1 MNDHPIAAVVVNYD
15 SAALIEANL
24 MPLIRSDP
32 ELHAVVVDN
41 RSTDRA
47 RQEIDAL
54 ATREGWTL
62 VEAPGNGGYGSGL
75 NLGVQAARRLGADTF
90 LLLNPDARI
99 DRTDLDVLRG
109 RLDERRDALLSP
121 VVQRPDGTPWFV
133 GGALDMVRGRTMS
146 RPVRPGTE
154 ELTWLSGA
162 CLLTSAEA
170 WDALGGFDDDYFLYW
185 EDVDLSVRAARL
197 GMVVEVVDAARA
209 EHDEGA
215 TQRDGR
221 PAPLSWTYYE
231 FNIRNRLVFAAK
243 HLTPRQRRSWYL
255 HTPHESYR
263 VLLRGEGRRIFLRP
277 LHPISCAVRGVV
289 DGLRTGRQVLTTQRK
304 ASRGIHGA
312 PARRR

>member
-1 MNDHPIAAVVVNYD
+1 MSNHPAAVVVVNFD

-24 MPLIRSDP
+24 TPLIRSDP

-41 RSTDRA
+41 RSTDGA
-47 RQEIDAL
+47 RSEIAAL

-99 DRTDLDVLRG
+99 DSADLDVLRG
-109 RLDERRDALLSP
+109 RLDERRDAILSP
-121 VVQRPDGTPWFV
+121 VVQRPDGTPWFD

-146 RPVRPGTE
+146 RPVRPGTDE
-154 ELTWLSGA
+154 RTWLSGA

-185 EDVDLSVRAARL
+185 EDVDLSIRAARL
-197 GMVVEVVDAARA
+197 GIAVEVVDAARA
-209 EHDEGA
+209 VHDEGA
-215 TQRDGR
+215 TQRSGR
-221 PAPLSWTYYE
+221 PAPLSRTYYE

-255 HTPHESYR
+255 HTPRESYR
-263 VLLRGEGRRIFLRP
+263 ILLRGEGRRIFLRP
-277 LHPISCAVRGVV
+277 WRPIGCAVLGIF
-289 DGLRTGRQVLTTQRK
+289 DGLRTGRRVL
-304 ASRGIHGA
+304 
-312 PARRR
+312 